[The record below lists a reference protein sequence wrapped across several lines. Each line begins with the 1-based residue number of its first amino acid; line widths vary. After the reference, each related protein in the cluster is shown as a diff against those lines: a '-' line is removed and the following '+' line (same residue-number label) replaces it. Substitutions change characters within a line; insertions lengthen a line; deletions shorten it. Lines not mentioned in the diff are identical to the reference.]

1 VLVPQ
6 WQPGYSLIQV
16 EAASINQLSNT
27 IRTGGFGDT
36 RVPLIQ
42 GNDGAGT
49 IIRSDRHPVGIPVT
63 ALGGRTYGVTENG
76 LFAQYALIPLIAG
89 DKSILG
95 YSVND
100 EPATWVC
107 EGLAAIT
114 DIADQGLLHSRIDT
128 VVPLTDLRPVTPG

>member
-1 VLVPQ
+1 M
-6 WQPGYSLIQV
+6 
-16 EAASINQLSNT
+16 
-27 IRTGGFGDT
+27 
-36 RVPLIQ
+36 
-42 GNDGAGT
+42 
-49 IIRSDRHPVGIPVT
+49 T
-63 ALGGRTYGVTENG
+63 ALGGGTYGVTQNG

-100 EPATWVC
+100 EPATWVR